1 MKISLKWLCDH
12 VDVSEYAAKSA
23 ELAKL
28 LTAAGLE
35 VEATQDLA
43 RQFQNV
49 VVGHILKLD
58 KHPNADRLTVC
69 QAAAPD
75 RLRREEPQTRRQ
87 GGRDFAGRGFAWK
100 FRDQKVEDSRCGK
113 PGDARE

>member
-69 QAAAPD
+69 QVDVGDGQP
-75 RLRREEPQTRRQ
+75 RQ
-87 GGRDFAGRGFAWK
+87 I
-100 FRDQKVEDSRCGK
+100 VCGAK
-113 PGDARE
+113 NHKQ